1 MSKKNVID
9 YGASMMTVAYDSESG
24 NDGKSL
30 APDPVMPTRIKVT
43 LDNLVSYDKNPRK
56 TRNPNYDDIKASI
69 RNRGLDHAPNITRI
83 SPSEPY
89 MVKDGG
95 NTRLE
100 ILKELYE
107 EAKNDPDQDEQRFF
121 VIDCMFHPYT
131 NDIDMLAGHMIE
143 NEMRGHTLFIERAI
157 AAAQFRDHFQQ
168 QPEFV
173 DGISVRELSR
183 QISSS
188 GWTVNQS
195 NLTQMMYAHD
205 VLLPI
210 VPNALWEGVGV
221 DRIKK
226 VRKLLTDGGKLWE
239 ALANDTDPSY
249 ESVWQTAF
257 RELDEKEMFDY
268 DEALVG
274 LERAI
279 SHCFDCQL
287 PHIQAELQA
296 VMQGAKPPTE
306 RPTSAFDRYP
316 IVDKSD
322 NPLAPVTPIRQ
333 PTTPISPQGESVSV
347 EQIPQTGTLSSLQVK
362 NNVLIG
368 EPIGGRAEPA
378 PERIP
383 NDAES
388 DPQVEDM
395 MTAKAMITPYPNDTL
410 RPDGTDYVYPNSALS
425 RRFVRY
431 KGDGKA
437 MPVEAMLN
445 LPFEQFICEWDYYG
459 GGPGT
464 RIRILKHRLTQEA
477 LFMAQLWAIDD
488 AIIDHNNQDM
498 YNNLEAPAFRFN
510 EKAVKRVLEKYQD
523 CEGRFLLE
531 RNFQDPE
538 VHLRWRQLGILC
550 YLSDVISFCM
560 EDFAWSN
567 TSTDFLA
574 FPNFH
579 NIDAYTI
586 RMGRGKIAEIRAL
599 GACPHSEDIFKDT
612 AFYMA
617 CIDACMGAIMHWRI
631 IATKQEEY
639 LSHGYPID

>member
-1 MSKKNVID
+1 MSSKKKPTID
-9 YGASMMTVAYDSESG
+9 YGASMMTMAYDSESD
-24 NDGKSL
+24 NDGESL
-30 APDPVMPTRIKVT
+30 APDPVIPTRIKVT

-56 TRNPNYDDIKASI
+56 TRNPNYDEIKESI

-83 SPSEPY
+83 SPSESY

-107 EAKNDPDQDEQRFF
+107 EAKSDPDQDEQRFF

-143 NEMRGHTLFIERAI
+143 NEMRGHTLFIERAT

-168 QPEFV
+168 QPEFS
-173 DGISVRELSR
+173 GSISISELSR

-188 GWTVNQS
+188 GWTVNNS
-195 NLTQMMYAHD
+195 NLNQMIYAHD
-205 VLLPI
+205 LLLPI
-210 VPNALWEGVGV
+210 VPNALWEGAGFPF
-221 DRIKK
+221 IKK
-226 VRKLLTDGGKLWE
+226 IRKLLTDGGKLWE
-239 ALANDTDPSY
+239 ALANDADPSY
-249 ESVWQTAF
+249 DSVWQTAF

-279 SHCFDCQL
+279 AQCFDCQL

-306 RPTSAFDRYP
+306 RPTSAFDRNP
-316 IVDKSD
+316 IVEQEK
-322 NPLAPVTPIRQ
+322 PPAPVTPIRPPATAI
-333 PTTPISPQGESVSV
+333 PTQSESAPA
-347 EQIPQTGTLSSLQVK
+347 EQKPQTDTLSSLPV
-362 NNVLIG
+362 NNN

-383 NDAES
+383 NDFEVA
-388 DPQVEDM
+388 PQVEDG

-410 RPDGTDYVYPNSALS
+410 RPDGTNYVYPNSALS

-431 KGDGKA
+431 KGDGEA

-459 GGPGT
+459 GGAGT

-477 LFMAQLWAIDD
+477 QFMAQLWAIDD
-488 AIIDHNNQDM
+488 AIIDHNNQEL
-498 YNNLEAPAFRFN
+498 YNDLMAPAFVFD
-510 EKAVKRVLEKYQD
+510 EQAVRRVIEKYTACKD
-523 CEGRFLLE
+523 RFFLE

-560 EDFAWSN
+560 EDFAWNN

-579 NIDAYTI
+579 HLDEYTL
-586 RMGRGKIAEIRAL
+586 RMGRGKIAEVRAL
-599 GACPHSEDIFKDT
+599 GACPNSEDIFKDT

-631 IATKQEEY
+631 IATKQEKY
-639 LSHGYPID
+639 LSHGFPID

>member
-1 MSKKNVID
+1 
-9 YGASMMTVAYDSESG
+9 MMTVAYDSESG
-24 NDGKSL
+24 SDGNHI
-30 APDPVMPTRIKVT
+30 APDPVVPTRIKVT

-83 SPSEPY
+83 SPSDPY

-95 NTRLE
+95 NTRIE

-157 AAAQFRDHFQQ
+157 AAAQFREHFQQ
-168 QPEFV
+168 QPEFA
-173 DGISVRELSR
+173 DGISIRELSR

-195 NLTQMMYAHD
+195 NLNQMMYAHD

-210 VPNALWEGVGV
+210 VPNALWEGMGR
-221 DRIKK
+221 DHIKK

-239 ALANDTDPSY
+239 ALAKDTDPSY
-249 ESVWQTAF
+249 ESVWQAAF
-257 RELDEKEMFDY
+257 RELDEKDMFDY
-268 DEALVG
+268 DEALLG

-279 SHCFDCQL
+279 AQCFDCQL

-296 VMQGAKPPTE
+296 VMQGAEPPTE
-306 RPTSAFDRYP
+306 RPTSAFDRNP
-316 IVDKSD
+316 VVEEKVDPPAAS
-322 NPLAPVTPIRQ
+322 VTPIRPSAA
-333 PTTPISPQGESVSV
+333 PTSPQSRSAST
-347 EQIPQTGTLSSLQVK
+347 EQEDQTLTSSLSSASFDTFDTK
-362 NNVLIG
+362 
-368 EPIGGRAEPA
+368 EPIGRAEPT

-383 NDAES
+383 NDMVLS
-388 DPQVEDM
+388 PHFEDA
-395 MTAKAMITPYPNDTL
+395 MTAKAMINPYPNDTL
-410 RPDGTDYVYPNSALS
+410 RPEGTNYVYPNSALS
-425 RRFVRY
+425 RRFVRR
-431 KGDGKA
+431 KGDGEA
-437 MPVEAMLN
+437 TPIEAMMN

-477 LFMAQLWAIDD
+477 FFMSQLWAIDD
-488 AIIDHNNQDM
+488 VIIDHDSEER
-498 YNNLEAPAFRFN
+498 YNDFMAPAFTFN
-510 EKAVKRVLEKYQD
+510 EQVAKRVIDKYQL
-523 CEGRFLLE
+523 CKERFFLE

-550 YLSDVISFCM
+550 YMSDVISFCM
-560 EDFAWSN
+560 EDFAWGN
-567 TSTDFLA
+567 NSTDFLA

-579 NIDAYTI
+579 QIDAHTM
-586 RMGRGKIAEIRAL
+586 RMGRAKIAEIRAL